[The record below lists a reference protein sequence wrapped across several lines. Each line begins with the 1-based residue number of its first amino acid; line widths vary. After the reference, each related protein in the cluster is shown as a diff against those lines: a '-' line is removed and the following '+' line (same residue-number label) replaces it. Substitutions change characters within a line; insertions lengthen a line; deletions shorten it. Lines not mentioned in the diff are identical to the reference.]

1 MSKNKDLM
9 IPGHSDLPSLG
20 GIPAPLN
27 KIIVPDIKQ
36 ISPDAGF
43 FTRKFHKGRVR
54 DFVEIAE
61 AEAAILESQKRS
73 YDITMDVMH
82 RHYTESARV
91 GHELLAIE
99 HSKIMMGMEQRE
111 KEALIAGL
119 LLDNEMKRAL
129 IKKVESEQRKIDIE
143 ALLDELDFK
152 YRAKQYE
159 EMSR

>member
-1 MSKNKDLM
+1 MSKDLM
-9 IPGHSDLPSLG
+9 IPGQSGLPSLG
-20 GIPAPLN
+20 GVPGPLTR
-27 KIIVPDIKQ
+27 IIVPDIKQ

-43 FTRKFHKGRVR
+43 FTRKFHKGRLR

-111 KEALIAGL
+111 KEAQITGM
-119 LLDNEMKRAL
+119 LLDNELKRAQ
-129 IKKVESEQRKIDIE
+129 IKKVEIE
-143 ALLDELDFK
+143 TMLDELDFK
-152 YRAKQYE
+152 HRAKQYE
-159 EMSR
+159 EMFK